1 MQPLITDFLEYLQK
15 ERRMSPHTV
24 AAYDH
29 DLACFRTYVL
39 DHLELTSVEDIDH
52 HDIRSWVISTLEDDG
67 LLPRTVNRRLSCLR
81 SFYRHLMSTGKVVRN
96 PMLKVTALKTRK
108 ALPLFMEQHQMDR
121 LLDDIHFGEGFPGLR
136 DRLIIELLYNTGMRR
151 AELIG
156 LRLADVDIYNG
167 QLKVLGKRDKERI
180 IPFSSSMS
188 ALLNTYMSQREE
200 LEPASGMGKLDHLLI
215 KDDGSVMTEGFVY
228 QKVNKYLRLV
238 TTVGKKS
245 PHVLRHTFATHM
257 LNNGADI
264 NAVKELLGHA
274 NLSAT
279 QVYTHNTIEKLTRIH
294 KQAHPRA

>member
-1 MQPLITDFLEYLQK
+1 
-15 ERRMSPHTV
+15 MSPHTV
-24 AAYDH
+24 AAYSH
-29 DLACFRTYVL
+29 DLRIFSTYMEAQ
-39 DHLELTSVEDIDH
+39 LELTRLEDIDH
-52 HDIRSWVISTLEDDG
+52 HDIRSWIISTLEDDG
-67 LLPRTVNRRLSCLR
+67 LLPRSVNRRLSCLR
-81 SFYRHLMSTGKVVRN
+81 SFYRHLMRTDKVNRN

-121 LLDDIHFGEGFPGLR
+121 LLDDMDFGEGFPGLR

-156 LRLADVDIYNG
+156 LNLADVDLYNG
-167 QLKVLGKRDKERI
+167 QLKVLGKRDKERM
-180 IPFSSSMS
+180 IPFGPN
-188 ALLNTYMSQREE
+188 L
-200 LEPASGMGKLDHLLI
+200 GKLLKEYMALREQLDIASDASDHLLLR
-215 KDDGSVMTEGFVY
+215 DDGKVMSEGFVY

-238 TTVGKKS
+238 TTIGKKS

-279 QVYTHNTIEKLTRIH
+279 QIYTHNTIEKLTRIH